1 MSDEAT
7 PRKILILGA
16 LSAIAIASAR
26 RLAPTGASFVLVAR
40 NEAALKRE
48 AADLIARGAAQVE
61 IITVDLATP
70 GDRDA
75 LIAKASKLMSG
86 LDTLWLFYGYLGDQT
101 AAETYPDE
109 AARIIEVNYTSA
121 ANWIL
126 ASVPHLEKA
135 GRRGVLLTASS
146 VAGDRG
152 RRSNYVYGSA
162 KAGLSVLMQGLAQKW
177 AARSDAPRAVNLK
190 LGFVDTP
197 MTDGLEKSGPLWA
210 SPQSI
215 AAYVE
220 KASEK
225 GGPIIY
231 APWFWRFIMMAVRL
245 TPNVIFRRVN
255 L

>member
-26 RLAPTGASFVLVAR
+26 RLAPAGTSFVLVAR

-48 AADLIARGAAQVE
+48 AADLIARGAAQAE
-61 IITVDLATP
+61 TIALDLAEP

-75 LIAKASKLMSG
+75 LVAKAAKLMSG
-86 LDTLWLFYGYLGDQT
+86 LDTVWLFYGYLGDQAT
-101 AAETYPDE
+101 AETDLDE
-109 AARIIEVNYTSA
+109 AGRIIAVNYASA
-121 ANWIL
+121 AQWIL

-135 GRRGVLLTASS
+135 GRRGVLITASS

-162 KAGLSVLMQGLAQKW
+162 KAGISVLMQGLAHKW
-177 AARSDAPRAVNLK
+177 AGRSDAPRAVNLK

-197 MTDGLEKSGPLWA
+197 MTDGFEKSGPLWA
-210 SPQSI
+210 SPQII
-215 AAYVE
+215 ATYVE
-220 KASEK
+220 RACHK
-225 GGPIIY
+225 GGPVLY
-231 APWFWRFIMMAVRL
+231 APWFWRLIMLAVRL
-245 TPNVIFRRVN
+245 TPDMIFRRVN